1 MPTTRPTAGSPKQR
15 DAAAKA
21 AAPARPNA
29 KQGPDSAPMPNRFN
43 PDADLIRRLAQVIDQ
58 TGLTEIEY
66 AEGDRRIR
74 VARNVTANNVVMQ
87 AAAPA
92 VAHATPMSTAGGVAD
107 DTPANAVVSPMVGTA
122 YLSPEPGAAP
132 FAKAGDRVSEGQTL
146 LIIEA
151 MKVMNPIKSPRA
163 GTVKAVLIQNAE
175 PVEYGQPLIV
185 VE

>member
-1 MPTTRPTAGSPKQR
+1 
-15 DAAAKA
+15 
-21 AAPARPNA
+21 
-29 KQGPDSAPMPNRFN
+29 MPNRFN
-43 PDADLIRRLAQVIDQ
+43 PDADLIRRLAEVINQ

-74 VARNVTANNVVMQ
+74 VARNITAQSVVMQ
-87 AAAPA
+87 AGAPGASLAAPIGT
-92 VAHATPMSTAGGVAD
+92 ATGAAD
-107 DTPANAVVSPMVGTA
+107 DMPANAVVSPMVGTV

-132 FAKAGDRVSEGQTL
+132 FAKPGDRVSEGQTL

>member
-1 MPTTRPTAGSPKQR
+1 
-15 DAAAKA
+15 
-21 AAPARPNA
+21 
-29 KQGPDSAPMPNRFN
+29 MPNRFN
-43 PDADLIRRLAQVIDQ
+43 PDADLIRRLAEVINE

-74 VARNVTANNVVMQ
+74 VARNVATQSVVMQ
-87 AAAPA
+87 AGAPVASHA
-92 VAHATPMSTAGGVAD
+92 VPIGTATGVGD
-107 DTPANAVVSPMVGTA
+107 DTPANAVLSPMVGTA
-122 YLSPEPGAAP
+122 YLSPEPGAAA
-132 FAKAGDRVSEGQTL
+132 FAKPGDRVSEGQTL